1 MNTPGKD
8 YTHHSWLA
16 AAALIAVLVAVSFIP
31 PQSVGGVKLRRAN
44 ILSDLLSFD
53 DAEAAEPAAEPAL
66 FDEEEFHIDMAAV
79 AERIEA
85 DTTPREVQITYGWL
99 LAQDTARRERAV
111 PDSARFVA
119 TLTPIEDF
127 SDSGRIQAF
136 CDTLLNAPRPVRIAF
151 LGDSFVEGDILTA
164 DLRERLQSA
173 YSGGGAG
180 FAPMASP
187 LTAFRRTVKTQS
199 KGWTTYNIMQRKA
212 APARLREN
220 FSQASSAGD
229 KPMTRKELF
238 AALDAPLHGLMPD
251 DINYASEVDAALSR
265 RPAFTARALSVAV
278 ALLVVALL
286 VWAAW
291 APIDEVT
298 HAEGSVVGSRRT
310 QSVSNL
316 EGGILQAVLVREG
329 EVVEKG
335 QVVAQL
341 ENVMAESS
349 YRDALYKLVEHRL
362 AIMRLEAMLRDEEP
376 VFPSDLPVFLKEILG
391 EEPDGV
397 LVERARQIVDDQR
410 NTWKAQSSKL
420 RAELSMLEAQY
431 AQRQSEVAEQLAR
444 KKQLDGSLVLETEQ
458 RDTAKRLLQ
467 RNNYSRMDY
476 LGLEQK
482 IIQTQGEIDMLAAA
496 IPKTQAMMDE
506 ARQRIGSRVAEEQL
520 AISQEINKR
529 RTELGSVRESLT
541 AGGDRVTRTEVRSP
555 VRGSVKQ
562 ILVNTVG
569 GVVKPGEAIMDIV
582 PMDESLLVEVR
593 VRPQDVAFLRPGQDV
608 MIKVSAYDFSIYG
621 GLPGKLESISADTI
635 EDKKGDFYYL
645 VKVRTG
651 ETAIRRN
658 DEILPI
664 IPGMIVVADIIIGKK
679 TVLDYILKPV
689 MKARQNALTER

>member
-1 MNTPGKD
+1 MIMDPNFIVKVLL
-8 YTHHSWLA
+8 SLIVA
-16 AAALIAVLVAVSFIP
+16 AALAFAVTPLVKRLAQRVGAMDVPKDERRMHKIPIPRMGGLAIFFAFLIAVLCFAGIDRE
-31 PQSVGGVKLRRAN
+31 LRG
-44 ILSDLLSFD
+44 ILL
-53 DAEAAEPAAEPAL
+53 
-66 FDEEEFHIDMAAV
+66 
-79 AERIEA
+79 
-85 DTTPREVQITYGWL
+85 G
-99 LAQDTARRERAV
+99 
-111 PDSARFVA
+111 A
-119 TLTPIEDF
+119 TI
-127 SDSGRIQAF
+127 I
-136 CDTLLNAPRPVRIAF
+136 VV
-151 LGDSFVEGDILTA
+151 LGILDDILTLKA
-164 DLRERLQSA
+164 LPKFAVQIVAAVIAVLHGCRIEHFMGFRLATWLSYPVSVIWIVAITNAVNFIDGLDGLAAGVSA
-173 YSGGGAG
+173 
-180 FAPMASP
+180 
-187 LTAFRRTVKTQS
+187 
-199 KGWTTYNIMQRKA
+199 I
-212 APARLREN
+212 
-220 FSQASSAGD
+220 SAGS
-229 KPMTRKELF
+229 M
-238 AALDAPLHGLMPD
+238 
-251 DINYASEVDAALSR
+251 
-265 RPAFTARALSVAV
+265 
-278 ALLVVALL
+278 LVVALL

-362 AIMRLEAMLRDEEP
+362 AVMRLEAMLRDEEP

>member
-1 MNTPGKD
+1 MDARKPDPATQSGDRIETRPPEDIFSSLPPEAPVPDGQPRKR
-8 YTHHSWLA
+8 SLFA
-16 AAALIAVLVAVSFIP
+16 RIRQVFRLIF
-31 PQSVGGVKLRRAN
+31 VG
-44 ILSDLLSFD
+44 
-53 DAEAAEPAAEPAL
+53 DAEREQRPATG
-66 FDEEEFHIDMAAV
+66 MA
-79 AERIEA
+79 
-85 DTTPREVQITYGWL
+85 
-99 LAQDTARRERAV
+99 
-111 PDSARFVA
+111 
-119 TLTPIEDF
+119 
-127 SDSGRIQAF
+127 
-136 CDTLLNAPRPVRIAF
+136 
-151 LGDSFVEGDILTA
+151 
-164 DLRERLQSA
+164 
-173 YSGGGAG
+173 
-180 FAPMASP
+180 
-187 LTAFRRTVKTQS
+187 
-199 KGWTTYNIMQRKA
+199 
-212 APARLREN
+212 ARLREN

-376 VFPSDLPVFLKEILG
+376 VFPSDLPVFLKEIL
-391 EEPDGV
+391 
-397 LVERARQIVDDQR
+397 
-410 NTWKAQSSKL
+410 
-420 RAELSMLEAQY
+420 
-431 AQRQSEVAEQLAR
+431 
-444 KKQLDGSLVLETEQ
+444 
-458 RDTAKRLLQ
+458 
-467 RNNYSRMDY
+467 
-476 LGLEQK
+476 
-482 IIQTQGEIDMLAAA
+482 
-496 IPKTQAMMDE
+496 
-506 ARQRIGSRVAEEQL
+506 
-520 AISQEINKR
+520 
-529 RTELGSVRESLT
+529 
-541 AGGDRVTRTEVRSP
+541 
-555 VRGSVKQ
+555 
-562 ILVNTVG
+562 VNTVG

>member
-1 MNTPGKD
+1 MDAHKPDPAAQAGERPGTRPPEDIFSALPPEAPAPDGPDGKR
-8 YTHHSWLA
+8 SWPARIWQVLR
-16 AAALIAVLVAVSFIP
+16 LIFI
-31 PQSVGGVKLRRAN
+31 G
-44 ILSDLLSFD
+44 
-53 DAEAAEPAAEPAL
+53 DAEHEQRPATGMAE
-66 FDEEEFHIDMAAV
+66 
-79 AERIEA
+79 
-85 DTTPREVQITYGWL
+85 
-99 LAQDTARRERAV
+99 
-111 PDSARFVA
+111 
-119 TLTPIEDF
+119 
-127 SDSGRIQAF
+127 
-136 CDTLLNAPRPVRIAF
+136 
-151 LGDSFVEGDILTA
+151 
-164 DLRERLQSA
+164 
-173 YSGGGAG
+173 
-180 FAPMASP
+180 
-187 LTAFRRTVKTQS
+187 
-199 KGWTTYNIMQRKA
+199 
-212 APARLREN
+212 RLREN
-220 FSQASSAGD
+220 FSQASSAGAR
-229 KPMTRKELF
+229 PMTRKELF

-251 DINYASEVDAALSR
+251 DINYAGEVDAALSR

-278 ALLVVALL
+278 ALLMAALL
-286 VWAAW
+286 LWAAW

-329 EVVEKG
+329 EIVEKG
-335 QVVAQL
+335 QAVAQL

-362 AIMRLEAMLRDEEP
+362 AILRLEAMLRDEEP
-376 VFPSDLPVFLKEILG
+376 VFPGDLRAFLQGEILG
-391 EEPDGV
+391 EEPDSA
-397 LVERARQIVDDQR
+397 LVERARQIVEDQL
-410 NTWKAQSSKL
+410 NTWRAQSSKL
-420 RAELSMLEAQY
+420 QAELSMLEAQY

-458 RDTAKRLLQ
+458 RDTAKRLLL

-482 IIQTQGEIDMLAAA
+482 IIQTQGEIDMLAAS
-496 IPKTQAMMDE
+496 IPKAQAMMEE

-541 AGGDRVTRTEVRSP
+541 AGGDRVMRTEVRSP

-645 VKVRTG
+645 VKVRTK
-651 ETAIRRN
+651 ETAIRHN

>member
-1 MNTPGKD
+1 MDARKPDSMTQAGDRTGTRPPEDIFSSLPPEAPVPDGQPRKR
-8 YTHHSWLA
+8 SLFARIWEVFR
-16 AAALIAVLVAVSFIP
+16 LIF
-31 PQSVGGVKLRRAN
+31 VG
-44 ILSDLLSFD
+44 
-53 DAEAAEPAAEPAL
+53 DAEHEQRPATGMAE
-66 FDEEEFHIDMAAV
+66 
-79 AERIEA
+79 
-85 DTTPREVQITYGWL
+85 
-99 LAQDTARRERAV
+99 
-111 PDSARFVA
+111 
-119 TLTPIEDF
+119 
-127 SDSGRIQAF
+127 
-136 CDTLLNAPRPVRIAF
+136 
-151 LGDSFVEGDILTA
+151 
-164 DLRERLQSA
+164 
-173 YSGGGAG
+173 
-180 FAPMASP
+180 
-187 LTAFRRTVKTQS
+187 
-199 KGWTTYNIMQRKA
+199 
-212 APARLREN
+212 RLREN

-278 ALLVVALL
+278 ALLV
-286 VWAAW
+286 WAAW

-316 EGGILQAVLVREG
+316 EGGILQGVLVREG
-329 EVVEKG
+329 EIVEKG

-349 YRDALYKLVEHRL
+349 YRDALYKVVEHRL

-376 VFPSDLPVFLKEILG
+376 VFPSDLPSFLKEILG
-391 EEPDGV
+391 EEPDSA

-420 RAELSMLEAQY
+420 QAELSMLEAQY
-431 AQRQSEVAEQLAR
+431 AQRQSEVAEQMAR

-651 ETAIRRN
+651 ETAIRHN

>member
-1 MNTPGKD
+1 MDAHKPDPAAQAGERPGTRPPEDIFSALPPEAPAPDGPDGKR
-8 YTHHSWLA
+8 SWPARIWQVLR
-16 AAALIAVLVAVSFIP
+16 LIFI
-31 PQSVGGVKLRRAN
+31 G
-44 ILSDLLSFD
+44 
-53 DAEAAEPAAEPAL
+53 DAEHEQRPATGMAE
-66 FDEEEFHIDMAAV
+66 
-79 AERIEA
+79 
-85 DTTPREVQITYGWL
+85 
-99 LAQDTARRERAV
+99 
-111 PDSARFVA
+111 
-119 TLTPIEDF
+119 
-127 SDSGRIQAF
+127 
-136 CDTLLNAPRPVRIAF
+136 
-151 LGDSFVEGDILTA
+151 
-164 DLRERLQSA
+164 
-173 YSGGGAG
+173 
-180 FAPMASP
+180 
-187 LTAFRRTVKTQS
+187 
-199 KGWTTYNIMQRKA
+199 
-212 APARLREN
+212 RLREN
-220 FSQASSAGD
+220 FSQASSAGAR
-229 KPMTRKELF
+229 PMTRKELF

-251 DINYASEVDAALSR
+251 DINYAGEVDAALSR

-278 ALLVVALL
+278 ALLMAALL
-286 VWAAW
+286 LWAAW

-298 HAEGSVVGSRRT
+298 HAEGSVVGSRST

-329 EVVEKG
+329 EIVEKG
-335 QVVAQL
+335 QAVAQL

-362 AIMRLEAMLRDEEP
+362 AMLRDEEP
-376 VFPSDLPVFLKEILG
+376 VFPGDLRAFLREILG
-391 EEPDGV
+391 EEPDSA
-397 LVERARQIVDDQR
+397 LVERARQIVEDQL
-410 NTWKAQSSKL
+410 NTWRAQSSKL
-420 RAELSMLEAQY
+420 QAELSMLEAQY

-458 RDTAKRLLQ
+458 RDTTKRLLL

-482 IIQTQGEIDMLAAA
+482 IIQTQGEIDMLAAS
-496 IPKTQAMMDE
+496 IPKAQAMMEE

-645 VKVRTG
+645 VKVRTK
-651 ETAIRRN
+651 ETAIRHN

>member
-1 MNTPGKD
+1 MDARKPDPMTQAGDRTGTRPPEDIFSSLPPEAPVPDGQPRKR
-8 YTHHSWLA
+8 SLFARIWEVFR
-16 AAALIAVLVAVSFIP
+16 LIF
-31 PQSVGGVKLRRAN
+31 VG
-44 ILSDLLSFD
+44 
-53 DAEAAEPAAEPAL
+53 DAEHEQRPATGIAE
-66 FDEEEFHIDMAAV
+66 
-79 AERIEA
+79 
-85 DTTPREVQITYGWL
+85 
-99 LAQDTARRERAV
+99 
-111 PDSARFVA
+111 
-119 TLTPIEDF
+119 
-127 SDSGRIQAF
+127 
-136 CDTLLNAPRPVRIAF
+136 
-151 LGDSFVEGDILTA
+151 
-164 DLRERLQSA
+164 
-173 YSGGGAG
+173 
-180 FAPMASP
+180 
-187 LTAFRRTVKTQS
+187 
-199 KGWTTYNIMQRKA
+199 
-212 APARLREN
+212 RLREN

-278 ALLVVALL
+278 ALLV
-286 VWAAW
+286 WAAW

-316 EGGILQAVLVREG
+316 EGGILQGVLVREG
-329 EVVEKG
+329 EIVEKG

-349 YRDALYKLVEHRL
+349 YRDALYKVVEHRL

-376 VFPSDLPVFLKEILG
+376 VFPSDLPSFLKEILG
-391 EEPDGV
+391 EEPDSA

-420 RAELSMLEAQY
+420 QAELSMLEAQY
-431 AQRQSEVAEQLAR
+431 AQRQSEVAEQMAR

-651 ETAIRRN
+651 ETAIRHN

>member
-1 MNTPGKD
+1 MDARKPDPATQSGDRIETRPPEDIFSSLPPEAPVPDGQPRKR
-8 YTHHSWLA
+8 SLFA
-16 AAALIAVLVAVSFIP
+16 RIRQVFRLIF
-31 PQSVGGVKLRRAN
+31 VG
-44 ILSDLLSFD
+44 
-53 DAEAAEPAAEPAL
+53 DAEREQRPATG
-66 FDEEEFHIDMAAV
+66 MA
-79 AERIEA
+79 
-85 DTTPREVQITYGWL
+85 
-99 LAQDTARRERAV
+99 
-111 PDSARFVA
+111 
-119 TLTPIEDF
+119 
-127 SDSGRIQAF
+127 
-136 CDTLLNAPRPVRIAF
+136 
-151 LGDSFVEGDILTA
+151 
-164 DLRERLQSA
+164 
-173 YSGGGAG
+173 
-180 FAPMASP
+180 
-187 LTAFRRTVKTQS
+187 
-199 KGWTTYNIMQRKA
+199 
-212 APARLREN
+212 ARLREN

-420 RAELSMLEAQY
+420 RAELSMLEA
-431 AQRQSEVAEQLAR
+431 
-444 KKQLDGSLVLETEQ
+444 
-458 RDTAKRLLQ
+458 
-467 RNNYSRMDY
+467 
-476 LGLEQK
+476 
-482 IIQTQGEIDMLAAA
+482 
-496 IPKTQAMMDE
+496 
-506 ARQRIGSRVAEEQL
+506 RQRIGSRVAEEQL

>member
-1 MNTPGKD
+1 MDARKPDPATQSGDRIETRPPEDIFSSLPPEAPVPDGQPRKR
-8 YTHHSWLA
+8 SLFA
-16 AAALIAVLVAVSFIP
+16 RIRQVFRLIF
-31 PQSVGGVKLRRAN
+31 VG
-44 ILSDLLSFD
+44 
-53 DAEAAEPAAEPAL
+53 DAEREQRPATG
-66 FDEEEFHIDMAAV
+66 MA
-79 AERIEA
+79 
-85 DTTPREVQITYGWL
+85 
-99 LAQDTARRERAV
+99 
-111 PDSARFVA
+111 
-119 TLTPIEDF
+119 
-127 SDSGRIQAF
+127 
-136 CDTLLNAPRPVRIAF
+136 
-151 LGDSFVEGDILTA
+151 
-164 DLRERLQSA
+164 
-173 YSGGGAG
+173 
-180 FAPMASP
+180 
-187 LTAFRRTVKTQS
+187 
-199 KGWTTYNIMQRKA
+199 
-212 APARLREN
+212 ARLREN

-229 KPMTRKELF
+229 NPMTRKELF

-362 AIMRLEAMLRDEEP
+362 VIMRLEAMLRDEEP

-520 AISQEINKR
+520 
-529 RTELGSVRESLT
+529 ESLT

>member
-1 MNTPGKD
+1 MDARKPDPATQSGDRIETRPPEDIFSSLPPEAPVPDGQPRKR
-8 YTHHSWLA
+8 SLFA
-16 AAALIAVLVAVSFIP
+16 RILQVFRLIF
-31 PQSVGGVKLRRAN
+31 VG
-44 ILSDLLSFD
+44 
-53 DAEAAEPAAEPAL
+53 DAEREQRPATG
-66 FDEEEFHIDMAAV
+66 MA
-79 AERIEA
+79 
-85 DTTPREVQITYGWL
+85 
-99 LAQDTARRERAV
+99 
-111 PDSARFVA
+111 
-119 TLTPIEDF
+119 
-127 SDSGRIQAF
+127 
-136 CDTLLNAPRPVRIAF
+136 
-151 LGDSFVEGDILTA
+151 
-164 DLRERLQSA
+164 
-173 YSGGGAG
+173 
-180 FAPMASP
+180 
-187 LTAFRRTVKTQS
+187 
-199 KGWTTYNIMQRKA
+199 
-212 APARLREN
+212 ARLREN

-431 AQRQSEVAEQLAR
+431 AQRQSEVAEQLA
-444 KKQLDGSLVLETEQ
+444 
-458 RDTAKRLLQ
+458 
-467 RNNYSRMDY
+467 
-476 LGLEQK
+476 
-482 IIQTQGEIDMLAAA
+482 
-496 IPKTQAMMDE
+496 
-506 ARQRIGSRVAEEQL
+506 
-520 AISQEINKR
+520 ISQEINKR

>member
-1 MNTPGKD
+1 
-8 YTHHSWLA
+8 
-16 AAALIAVLVAVSFIP
+16 
-31 PQSVGGVKLRRAN
+31 
-44 ILSDLLSFD
+44 
-53 DAEAAEPAAEPAL
+53 
-66 FDEEEFHIDMAAV
+66 
-79 AERIEA
+79 
-85 DTTPREVQITYGWL
+85 
-99 LAQDTARRERAV
+99 
-111 PDSARFVA
+111 
-119 TLTPIEDF
+119 
-127 SDSGRIQAF
+127 
-136 CDTLLNAPRPVRIAF
+136 
-151 LGDSFVEGDILTA
+151 
-164 DLRERLQSA
+164 
-173 YSGGGAG
+173 
-180 FAPMASP
+180 
-187 LTAFRRTVKTQS
+187 
-199 KGWTTYNIMQRKA
+199 
-212 APARLREN
+212 
-220 FSQASSAGD
+220 
-229 KPMTRKELF
+229 MTRKELF

-376 VFPSDLPVFLKEILG
+376 AFPSDLPVFLKEILG

>member
-1 MNTPGKD
+1 MDARKPDPMTQAGDRTGTRPPEDIFSSLPPEAPVPDGQPRKR
-8 YTHHSWLA
+8 SLFARIWEVFR
-16 AAALIAVLVAVSFIP
+16 LIF
-31 PQSVGGVKLRRAN
+31 VG
-44 ILSDLLSFD
+44 
-53 DAEAAEPAAEPAL
+53 DAEHEQRPATGMAE
-66 FDEEEFHIDMAAV
+66 
-79 AERIEA
+79 
-85 DTTPREVQITYGWL
+85 
-99 LAQDTARRERAV
+99 
-111 PDSARFVA
+111 
-119 TLTPIEDF
+119 
-127 SDSGRIQAF
+127 
-136 CDTLLNAPRPVRIAF
+136 
-151 LGDSFVEGDILTA
+151 
-164 DLRERLQSA
+164 
-173 YSGGGAG
+173 
-180 FAPMASP
+180 
-187 LTAFRRTVKTQS
+187 
-199 KGWTTYNIMQRKA
+199 
-212 APARLREN
+212 RLREN

-316 EGGILQAVLVREG
+316 EGGILQGVLVREG
-329 EVVEKG
+329 EIVEKG

-349 YRDALYKLVEHRL
+349 YRDALYKVVEQ
-362 AIMRLEAMLRDEEP
+362 AMLRDEEP
-376 VFPSDLPVFLKEILG
+376 VFPSDLPSFLKEILG
-391 EEPDGV
+391 EEPDSA

-420 RAELSMLEAQY
+420 QAELSMLEAQY
-431 AQRQSEVAEQLAR
+431 AQRQSEVAEQMAR

-651 ETAIRRN
+651 ETAIRHN

>member
-1 MNTPGKD
+1 MDAHKPDPMTQAGDRTGTRPPEDIFSSLPPEAPVPDGQPRKR
-8 YTHHSWLA
+8 SLFARIWEVFR
-16 AAALIAVLVAVSFIP
+16 LIF
-31 PQSVGGVKLRRAN
+31 VG
-44 ILSDLLSFD
+44 
-53 DAEAAEPAAEPAL
+53 DAEHEQRPATGMAE
-66 FDEEEFHIDMAAV
+66 
-79 AERIEA
+79 
-85 DTTPREVQITYGWL
+85 
-99 LAQDTARRERAV
+99 
-111 PDSARFVA
+111 
-119 TLTPIEDF
+119 
-127 SDSGRIQAF
+127 
-136 CDTLLNAPRPVRIAF
+136 
-151 LGDSFVEGDILTA
+151 
-164 DLRERLQSA
+164 
-173 YSGGGAG
+173 
-180 FAPMASP
+180 
-187 LTAFRRTVKTQS
+187 
-199 KGWTTYNIMQRKA
+199 
-212 APARLREN
+212 RLREN

-278 ALLVVALL
+278 ALLV
-286 VWAAW
+286 WAAW

-316 EGGILQAVLVREG
+316 EGGILQGVLVREG
-329 EVVEKG
+329 EIVEKG

-349 YRDALYKLVEHRL
+349 YRDALYKVVEHRL

-376 VFPSDLPVFLKEILG
+376 VFPSDLPSFLKEILG
-391 EEPDGV
+391 EEPDSA

-420 RAELSMLEAQY
+420 QAELSMLEAQY
-431 AQRQSEVAEQLAR
+431 AQRQSEVAEQMAR

-651 ETAIRRN
+651 ETAIRHN

>member
-1 MNTPGKD
+1 MDARKPDPMTQAGDRTGTRPPEDIFSSLPPEAPVPDGQPRKR
-8 YTHHSWLA
+8 SLFARIWEVFR
-16 AAALIAVLVAVSFIP
+16 LIF
-31 PQSVGGVKLRRAN
+31 VG
-44 ILSDLLSFD
+44 
-53 DAEAAEPAAEPAL
+53 DAEHEQRPATGMAE
-66 FDEEEFHIDMAAV
+66 
-79 AERIEA
+79 
-85 DTTPREVQITYGWL
+85 
-99 LAQDTARRERAV
+99 
-111 PDSARFVA
+111 
-119 TLTPIEDF
+119 
-127 SDSGRIQAF
+127 
-136 CDTLLNAPRPVRIAF
+136 
-151 LGDSFVEGDILTA
+151 
-164 DLRERLQSA
+164 
-173 YSGGGAG
+173 
-180 FAPMASP
+180 
-187 LTAFRRTVKTQS
+187 
-199 KGWTTYNIMQRKA
+199 
-212 APARLREN
+212 RLREN

-278 ALLVVALL
+278 ALLV
-286 VWAAW
+286 WAAW

-316 EGGILQAVLVREG
+316 EGGILQGVLVREG
-329 EVVEKG
+329 EIVEKG

-349 YRDALYKLVEHRL
+349 YRDALYKVVEHRL

-376 VFPSDLPVFLKEILG
+376 VFPSDLPSFLKEILG
-391 EEPDGV
+391 EEPDSA

-420 RAELSMLEAQY
+420 QAELSMLEAQY
-431 AQRQSEVAEQLAR
+431 AQRQSEVAEQMAR

-651 ETAIRRN
+651 ETAIRHN

>member
-1 MNTPGKD
+1 MSTFSNKRTDEYGG
-8 YTHHSWLA
+8 TLA
-16 AAALIAVLVAVSFIP
+16 NRMRFALEVI
-31 PQSVGGVKLRRAN
+31 
-44 ILSDLLSFD
+44 
-53 DAEAAEPAAEPAL
+53 
-66 FDEEEFHIDMAAV
+66 AAV
-79 AERIEA
+79 REA
-85 DTTPREVQITYGWL
+85 VGADYPVIF
-99 LAQDTARRERAV
+99 
-111 PDSARFVA
+111 RFN
-119 TLTPIEDF
+119 T
-127 SDSGRIQAF
+127 
-136 CDTLLNAPRPVRIAF
+136 CDYV
-151 LGDSFVEGDILTA
+151 
-164 DLRERLQSA
+164 
-173 YSGGGAG
+173 
-180 FAPMASP
+180 
-187 LTAFRRTVKTQS
+187 
-199 KGWTTYNIMQRKA
+199 
-212 APARLREN
+212 
-220 FSQASSAGD
+220 
-229 KPMTRKELF
+229 
-238 AALDAPLHGLMPD
+238 
-251 DINYASEVDAALSR
+251 
-265 RPAFTARALSVAV
+265 
-278 ALLVVALL
+278 
-286 VWAAW
+286 
-291 APIDEVT
+291 
-298 HAEGSVVGSRRT
+298 
-310 QSVSNL
+310 
-316 EGGILQAVLVREG
+316 EGGIELPEAI
-329 EVVEKG
+329 
-335 QVVAQL
+335 
-341 ENVMAESS
+341 VMAKMLEEAGV
-349 YRDALYKLVEHRL
+349 DALHCTQGMFTSKEAIIAPGFVPVMHYAENAATIKKSVKIPVL
-362 AIMRLEAMLRDEEP
+362 AVGRYNDIYMSEAMLRDEEP

-555 VRGSVKQ
+555 VRGRVKQ
-562 ILVNTVG
+562 KLVNTVG

>member
-1 MNTPGKD
+1 MDARKPDPMTQAGDRTGTRPPEDIFSSLPSEAPVPDGQPRKR
-8 YTHHSWLA
+8 SLFARIWEVFR
-16 AAALIAVLVAVSFIP
+16 LIF
-31 PQSVGGVKLRRAN
+31 VG
-44 ILSDLLSFD
+44 
-53 DAEAAEPAAEPAL
+53 DAEHEQRPATGMAE
-66 FDEEEFHIDMAAV
+66 
-79 AERIEA
+79 
-85 DTTPREVQITYGWL
+85 
-99 LAQDTARRERAV
+99 
-111 PDSARFVA
+111 
-119 TLTPIEDF
+119 
-127 SDSGRIQAF
+127 
-136 CDTLLNAPRPVRIAF
+136 
-151 LGDSFVEGDILTA
+151 
-164 DLRERLQSA
+164 
-173 YSGGGAG
+173 
-180 FAPMASP
+180 
-187 LTAFRRTVKTQS
+187 
-199 KGWTTYNIMQRKA
+199 
-212 APARLREN
+212 RLREN

-278 ALLVVALL
+278 ALLV
-286 VWAAW
+286 WAAW

-316 EGGILQAVLVREG
+316 EGGILQGVLVREG
-329 EVVEKG
+329 EIVEKG

-349 YRDALYKLVEHRL
+349 YRDALYKVVEHRL

-376 VFPSDLPVFLKEILG
+376 VFPSDLPSFLKEILG
-391 EEPDGV
+391 EEPDSA

-420 RAELSMLEAQY
+420 QAELSMLEAQY
-431 AQRQSEVAEQLAR
+431 AQRQSEVAEQMAR

-651 ETAIRRN
+651 ETAIRHN

>member
-1 MNTPGKD
+1 MDARKPDPMTQAGDRTGTRPPEDIFSSLPPEAPVPDGQPRKR
-8 YTHHSWLA
+8 SLFARIWEVFR
-16 AAALIAVLVAVSFIP
+16 LIF
-31 PQSVGGVKLRRAN
+31 VG
-44 ILSDLLSFD
+44 
-53 DAEAAEPAAEPAL
+53 DAEHEQRPATGMAE
-66 FDEEEFHIDMAAV
+66 
-79 AERIEA
+79 
-85 DTTPREVQITYGWL
+85 
-99 LAQDTARRERAV
+99 
-111 PDSARFVA
+111 
-119 TLTPIEDF
+119 
-127 SDSGRIQAF
+127 
-136 CDTLLNAPRPVRIAF
+136 
-151 LGDSFVEGDILTA
+151 
-164 DLRERLQSA
+164 
-173 YSGGGAG
+173 
-180 FAPMASP
+180 
-187 LTAFRRTVKTQS
+187 
-199 KGWTTYNIMQRKA
+199 
-212 APARLREN
+212 RLREN

-316 EGGILQAVLVREG
+316 EGGILQGVLVREG
-329 EVVEKG
+329 EIVEKG

-349 YRDALYKLVEHRL
+349 YRDALYKVVEHRL

-376 VFPSDLPVFLKEILG
+376 VFPSDLPSFLKEILG
-391 EEPDGV
+391 EEPDSA
-397 LVERARQIVDDQR
+397 LVERARQIVDDQK
-410 NTWKAQSSKL
+410 NTW
-420 RAELSMLEAQY
+420 EAQY
-431 AQRQSEVAEQLAR
+431 AQRQSEVAEQMAR

-651 ETAIRRN
+651 ETAIRHN

>member
-1 MNTPGKD
+1 MDAHKPDPAAQAGEQPGTRPPEDIFSALPPEAPAPDGPDGKR
-8 YTHHSWLA
+8 SWPARIWQVLR
-16 AAALIAVLVAVSFIP
+16 LIFI
-31 PQSVGGVKLRRAN
+31 G
-44 ILSDLLSFD
+44 
-53 DAEAAEPAAEPAL
+53 DAEHEQRPATGMAE
-66 FDEEEFHIDMAAV
+66 
-79 AERIEA
+79 
-85 DTTPREVQITYGWL
+85 
-99 LAQDTARRERAV
+99 
-111 PDSARFVA
+111 
-119 TLTPIEDF
+119 
-127 SDSGRIQAF
+127 
-136 CDTLLNAPRPVRIAF
+136 
-151 LGDSFVEGDILTA
+151 
-164 DLRERLQSA
+164 
-173 YSGGGAG
+173 
-180 FAPMASP
+180 
-187 LTAFRRTVKTQS
+187 
-199 KGWTTYNIMQRKA
+199 
-212 APARLREN
+212 RLREN
-220 FSQASSAGD
+220 FSQASSAGAR
-229 KPMTRKELF
+229 PMTRKELF

-251 DINYASEVDAALSR
+251 DINYAGEVDAALSR

-278 ALLVVALL
+278 ALLMAALL
-286 VWAAW
+286 LWAAW

-298 HAEGSVVGSRRT
+298 HAEGSVVDSRRT

-329 EVVEKG
+329 EIVEKG
-335 QVVAQL
+335 QAVAQL

-362 AIMRLEAMLRDEEP
+362 AILRLEAMLRDEEP
-376 VFPSDLPVFLKEILG
+376 VFPGDLRAFLREILG
-391 EEPDGV
+391 EEPDSA
-397 LVERARQIVDDQR
+397 LVERARQIVEDQL
-410 NTWKAQSSKL
+410 NTWRAQSSKL
-420 RAELSMLEAQY
+420 QAELSMLEAQY

-458 RDTAKRLLQ
+458 RDTAKRLLL

-482 IIQTQGEIDMLAAA
+482 IIQTQGEIDMLAAS
-496 IPKTQAMMDE
+496 IPKAQAMMEE

-582 PMDESLLVEVR
+582 PMDDLLVEVR

-645 VKVRTG
+645 VKVRTK
-651 ETAIRRN
+651 ETAIRHN

>member
-1 MNTPGKD
+1 MPPEAPVPDGQSRKR
-8 YTHHSWLA
+8 SLFA
-16 AAALIAVLVAVSFIP
+16 RILQVFRLIF
-31 PQSVGGVKLRRAN
+31 VG
-44 ILSDLLSFD
+44 
-53 DAEAAEPAAEPAL
+53 DAEREQRPATG
-66 FDEEEFHIDMAAV
+66 MA
-79 AERIEA
+79 
-85 DTTPREVQITYGWL
+85 
-99 LAQDTARRERAV
+99 
-111 PDSARFVA
+111 
-119 TLTPIEDF
+119 
-127 SDSGRIQAF
+127 
-136 CDTLLNAPRPVRIAF
+136 
-151 LGDSFVEGDILTA
+151 
-164 DLRERLQSA
+164 
-173 YSGGGAG
+173 
-180 FAPMASP
+180 
-187 LTAFRRTVKTQS
+187 
-199 KGWTTYNIMQRKA
+199 
-212 APARLREN
+212 ARLREN

-329 EVVEKG
+329 EV
-335 QVVAQL
+335 
-341 ENVMAESS
+341 
-349 YRDALYKLVEHRL
+349 VEHRL